1 MQLSPYG
8 GSLFGHTS
16 KRSALSP
23 EGTASSQDDNTDPRK
38 VWFEME
44 YKAQQLK
51 SQGQNWTEGVK
62 HNASRK
68 TIK

>member
-8 GSLFGHTS
+8 DHFLVTQV

-23 EGTASSQDDNTDPRK
+23 ESTASSQDDNTDPRK

-51 SQGQNWTEGVK
+51 SQGQNWTKGVK
-62 HNASRK
+62 HNTSRK